1 MQPGWALENAL
12 SLVFAPNATATNYA
26 AALLLV
32 TNVTSTTRVPP
43 PRRSWRR
50 RANPHLRRISP
61 HLPASPRISPHLP
74 TRIAHS

>member
-32 TNVTSTTRVPP
+32 TNVTSTPRVPP

-50 RANPHLRRISP
+50 R
-61 HLPASPRISPHLP
+61 P
-74 TRIAHS
+74 TRINPHRRLVT